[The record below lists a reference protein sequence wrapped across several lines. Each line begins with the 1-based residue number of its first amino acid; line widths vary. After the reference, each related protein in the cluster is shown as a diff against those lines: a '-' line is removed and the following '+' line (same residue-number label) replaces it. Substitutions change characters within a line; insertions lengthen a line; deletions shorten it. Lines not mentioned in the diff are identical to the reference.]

1 MKWVTHVAYIYVGR
15 KGNIVYERVG
25 WGNLKKIYHLAD
37 LVVEGREMGSSDS
50 EYG

>member
-1 MKWVTHVAYIYVGR
+1 MGR
-15 KGNIVYERVG
+15 KRNIVYKRVG

-37 LVVEGREMGSSDS
+37 LVVEGREIGSSDS